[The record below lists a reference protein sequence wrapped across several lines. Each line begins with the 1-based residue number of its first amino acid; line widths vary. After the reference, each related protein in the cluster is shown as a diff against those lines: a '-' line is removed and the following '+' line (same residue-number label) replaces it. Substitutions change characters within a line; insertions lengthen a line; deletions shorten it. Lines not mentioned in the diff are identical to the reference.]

1 MPSLE
6 TILQH
11 PDLARNLATRDTFL
25 KLRACCRA
33 GRAVADKYAE
43 EVLYPSLMQEL
54 LESARLDRFLGMW
67 RVHGWM
73 FEFLNRSIAKGIDGR
88 IRIFFFDD
96 PRGLMTHHNVP
107 GFDPRSLM
115 THDNVPAFRYML
127 EIGLQQNGLDVRVV
141 TSSAKQEDGVGS
153 WARLKR
159 PVISLSMLRK
169 FLLSQSWQ
177 PQGFEDTAWPVE
189 RGIETSGQKHCV
201 SAQDI
206 VIDCIESY
214 RGLEMSKLHCYE
226 FGTDRTGNLIV
237 SFAWMTGRR
246 TWSHEARMCF
256 SCPPR
261 DVMKLEI
268 RTDDGPRKRYRGIR
282 SAGRM
287 LQILYYKPWH
297 PLRDLQPIHSL

>member
-6 TILQH
+6 AILQH
-11 PDLARNLATRDTFL
+11 PDLARNLATRETFL
-25 KLRACCRA
+25 GLRACCRA
-33 GRAVADKYAE
+33 GRAVADKFAE

-73 FEFLNRSIAKGIDGR
+73 FEFLNRSIAKGTDGR

-107 GFDPRSLM
+107 
-115 THDNVPAFRYML
+115 AFRYML
-127 EIGLQQNGLDVRVV
+127 EIGLQHNGLDVRVV

-159 PVISLSMLRK
+159 PAISLSMLRQ

-177 PQGFEDTAWPVE
+177 QRQDDSAWPVE
-189 RGIETSGQKHCV
+189 RGTETSALKHCV

-206 VIDCIESY
+206 VIDCIETY
-214 RGLEMSKLHCYE
+214 RGLEMSRICCHH
-226 FGTDRTGNLIV
+226 FGTDSTGNLIV
-237 SFAWMTGRR
+237 LFDWTTGRR
-246 TWSHEARMCF
+246 YWFHEARMCF

-261 DVMKLEI
+261 DLMKLEI